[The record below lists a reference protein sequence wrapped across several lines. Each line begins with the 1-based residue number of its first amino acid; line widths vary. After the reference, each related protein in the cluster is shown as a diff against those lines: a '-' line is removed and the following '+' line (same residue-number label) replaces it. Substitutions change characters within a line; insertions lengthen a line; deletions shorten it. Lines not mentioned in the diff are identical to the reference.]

1 MPAITLGLAEV
12 EERLRALR
20 RRLNALTAQHS
31 VYVSVSAIIVVITA
45 LILVGLRGSAVAFR
59 AATWCGAVVCLAA
72 GVWAAGA
79 ARRRWLDVT
88 ATAHLADRRGAL
100 SDRLVTLIDLRSRP
114 RTSRLAPVL
123 VAQLLGLS
131 KQWQPHLIAPRRV
144 PRSVYA
150 LVAALLAL
158 GSTAFIE
165 RRPPAPPEV
174 QTSSATAGALT
185 DAGSPQAPFMAGST
199 GKHAADGPS
208 VPGIPP
214 AGELPQGQAFD
225 GREASSVPPNGDSQQ
240 GASSTAAGLPGKG
253 APQPDGPPRANR
265 GQGDHKGLEQPDNA
279 LAALPDRL
287 QDAIR
292 RAFHAQPMERP
303 QQLAAR
309 ADPTN
314 GPPGARGDDQEG
326 NQDRQRHDA
335 SDTEKPGS
343 KPQAPQKGA
352 DAGAQKG
359 PGKSKPGE
367 QVAQRD
373 DGKSPSQN
381 FEGSSPAAGQ
391 GSSPGGLMDGKAQ
404 NVAAG
409 EGATKTFKL
418 TITSFLRA
426 MEQKG
431 SQPRP
436 PSKKGGTAS
445 APASGSTTQ
454 VALNERQLNDDAL
467 RKAEIPPEYED
478 IVRRVYSLRGDQ

>member
-31 VYVSVSAIIVVITA
+31 VYASVSAIIVVITA
-45 LILVGLRGSAVAFR
+45 LILLGLRGSPATFR
-59 AATWCGAVVCLAA
+59 AATWCGGVVCLTA
-72 GVWAAGA
+72 GVWAVVA

-100 SDRLVTLIDLRSRP
+100 SDRLATLIDLQSRP
-114 RTSRLAPVL
+114 RPSRLAPVL
-123 VAQLLGLS
+123 VAQLLGLG
-131 KQWQPHLIAPRRV
+131 KQWQPHQIAPRRV

-150 LVAALLAL
+150 LIAALLAL

-185 DAGSPQAPFMAGST
+185 DAGSPQAPFMAGSA
-199 GKHAADGPS
+199 GQHGADGPS
-208 VPGIPP
+208 LPGVPP
-214 AGELPQGQAFD
+214 AGELPLGQAFD
-225 GREASSVPPNGDSQQ
+225 GREASGVPPTGDSQQ
-240 GASSTAAGLPGKG
+240 GASLNGAGPLGKS
-253 APQPDGPPRANR
+253 APQPDGSQRASH
-265 GQGDHKGLEQPDNA
+265 GQGDHKGSEEPDNA

-292 RAFHAQPMERP
+292 RAFHAEAMDRP
-303 QQLAAR
+303 QQLAAH
-309 ADPTN
+309 ANPTS
-314 GPPGARGDDQEG
+314 GAPGARGDDQEG
-326 NQDRQRHDA
+326 NQNRPRRDA
-335 SDTEKPGS
+335 SDTAKPGS

-359 PGKSKPGE
+359 PGKPKPGE
-367 QVAQRD
+367 QVAQPE
-373 DGKSPSQN
+373 DGRPPSQN
-381 FEGSSPAAGQ
+381 FDGSSPAAGQ
-391 GSSPGGLMDGKAQ
+391 GSSPGGLMGSKEQ

-431 SQPRP
+431 NQPRP
-436 PSKKGGTAS
+436 PSKKAGTAS

-454 VALNERQLNDDAL
+454 VALSERQLNDDAL